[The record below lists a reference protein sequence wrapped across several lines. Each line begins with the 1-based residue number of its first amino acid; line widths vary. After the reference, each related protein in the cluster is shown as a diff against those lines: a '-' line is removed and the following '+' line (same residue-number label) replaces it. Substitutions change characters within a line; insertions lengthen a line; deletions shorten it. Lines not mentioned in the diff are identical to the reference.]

1 MENPPSTPDDRF
13 FPSGPSSTV
22 LRRSGR
28 PSFDSK
34 DEQNVRAADGLWSRS
49 PLSGDRPAAGTI
61 MINSGEAA
69 IDAVATAVSP
79 MRSMSGPHAERYFP
93 QAHPGNVVT
102 SMRMV
107 RE

>member
-1 MENPPSTPDDRF
+1 
-13 FPSGPSSTV
+13 
-22 LRRSGR
+22 
-28 PSFDSK
+28 
-34 DEQNVRAADGLWSRS
+34 
-49 PLSGDRPAAGTI
+49 